1 MGLGLPV
8 IWSVRSD
15 RKDDMHFDTQ
25 QYKHIIWATPEDL
38 AKGLEALVIAA
49 IGEN

>member
-8 IWSVRSD
+8 IWCVRSD

-25 QYKHIIWATPEDL
+25 QYKHIIWSTPQDL
-38 AKGLEALVIAA
+38 GEKLEALVIAV
-49 IGEN
+49 IGEH

>member
-8 IWSVRSD
+8 IWSVRFD
-15 RKDDMHFDTQ
+15 HKHDMHFDTQ

-38 AKGLEALVIAA
+38 ARELEALVIAA
-49 IGEN
+49 IGQT